1 MIEKIRSEIK
11 SRFYVDVEL
20 ARATSAQAFS
30 AEKIWTEGERVY
42 FRFGYKGEE
51 YVGAL
56 SGSVDA
62 NRTIAALLISYFDGE
77 TDRQA
82 DLSKNERWR
91 SVLLGEGTLRTTYRF
106 LSKFSIKNAPCFVLA
121 ISMPKLTDEGL
132 ETLVQYSETSSD
144 AVVKMDDRMLALIH
158 YVETEEG
165 EETHSAFEYAE
176 FVVQFLKEELGV
188 DAVVG
193 FGSTV
198 RDVKDVA
205 ISYAQAS
212 GAIRYAE
219 TFSVRGKIHSYRE
232 FVLVKMVEELSSYKQ
247 EEYRSE
253 LMDTLAQEVF
263 EDEELLS
270 TAEEFLLSDLNVS
283 ETSRNLYMHRNT
295 LSYRLDKIEKST
307 GLNIRHFSDAV
318 SFRVLSILYK
328 LLKK

>member
-20 ARATSAQAFS
+20 AKATGAQAFS
-30 AEKIWTEGERVY
+30 EEKIWIDGERVF

-62 NRTIAALLISYFDGE
+62 SRTIAALLISYFDGE

-91 SVLLGEGTLRTTYRF
+91 SVLLGEGTLRSTYRF
-106 LSKFSIKNAPCFVLA
+106 LTKFSIKNAPCFVLA
-121 ISMPKLTDEGL
+121 ISMPRLTDEGM

-144 AVVKMDDRMLALIH
+144 AVVKMDDRTLALIR
-158 YVETEEG
+158 YIETEEG
-165 EETHSAFEYAE
+165 EEVHSAFEYAE
-176 FVVQFLKEELGV
+176 FIVQFLKEELGV
-188 DAVVG
+188 DVVVG

-205 ISYAQAS
+205 TSYAQAS

-232 FVLVKMVEELSSYKQ
+232 FVLVKMVEELSAYKQ

-253 LMDTLAQEVF
+253 LMDALAQEVF
-263 EDEELLS
+263 EDEELLA

>member
-1 MIEKIRSEIK
+1 MIEKIRLEIK
-11 SRFYVDVEL
+11 SRFYVDVVLEK
-20 ARATSAQAFS
+20 AVRAQTLSD
-30 AEKIWTEGERVY
+30 EKIWTDGEKVF
-42 FRFGYKGEE
+42 FRFSYKGEE

-56 SGSVDA
+56 TGESDA
-62 NRTIAALLISYFDGE
+62 NRSIAALLISYFDGE

-82 DLSKNERWR
+82 ELSKNERWR
-91 SVLLGEGTLRTTYRF
+91 SVLLGEGTVRTTYRF
-106 LSKFSIKNAPCFVLA
+106 LSKFSIKNAPCFVLV
-121 ISMPKLTDEGL
+121 ISMPKLIDEGM
-132 ETLVQYSETSSD
+132 ETLLQYSETSSD
-144 AVVKMDDRMLALIH
+144 AVVKMDEKTLALIR
-158 YVETEEG
+158 YLETDEG
-165 EETHSAFEYAE
+165 EEYHSSFEYAE
-176 FVVQFLKEELGV
+176 FIVQFLKEELGIDV
-188 DAVVG
+188 LVG

-198 RDVKDVA
+198 KDVKDVA
-205 ISYAQAS
+205 VSYAQAS

-232 FVLVKMVEELSSYKQ
+232 FVLVKMVEELSTYKQ

-253 LMDTLAQEVF
+253 LMDALAQEVF
-263 EDEELLS
+263 EDEELLA

>member
-1 MIEKIRSEIK
+1 MIEKIRLEIK
-11 SRFYVDVEL
+11 TRFFVDVDIERL
-20 ARATSAQAFS
+20 ARMQGLPD
-30 AEKIWTEGERVY
+30 EKVWTDGDRTF
-42 FRFGYKGEE
+42 FRFSYKGED
-51 YVGAL
+51 YVGGL
-56 SGSVDA
+56 SGNADSD
-62 NRTIAALLISYFDGE
+62 RTIAVLLINYFDGE

-106 LSKFSIKNAPCFVLA
+106 LSKFSVKNAPCFVLA
-121 ISMPKLTDEGL
+121 ISMPRLIDEGM
-132 ETLVQYSETSSD
+132 ETLLQYSETSSD
-144 AVVKMDDRMLALIH
+144 AVVKMDERTLALIR
-158 YVETEEG
+158 YVETDDG
-165 EETHSAFEYAE
+165 DETHSSFEYAE
-176 FVVQFLKEELGV
+176 FIVQFLKEELGV
-188 DAVVG
+188 DAIVG

-198 RDVKDVA
+198 KDVKDVA
-205 ISYAQAS
+205 VSYAQAS

-232 FVLVKMVEELSSYKQ
+232 FVLVKMVEELSQYKQ

-253 LMDTLAQEVF
+253 LMDALAQEVF

-295 LSYRLDKIEKST
+295 LSYRLDKIERST

>member
-30 AEKIWTEGERVY
+30 AEKIWTEGESVY

-121 ISMPKLTDEGL
+121 ISMPKLTDAGL
-132 ETLVQYSETSSD
+132 ETLVQYSETSLD
-144 AVVKMDDRMLALIH
+144 AVVKMDDRTLALIH

-198 RDVKDVA
+198 REVKDVA

-253 LMDTLAQEVF
+253 LMDALAQEVF

>member
-144 AVVKMDDRMLALIH
+144 AVVKMDDRTLALIH

>member
-1 MIEKIRSEIK
+1 MIDKIRLEIK
-11 SRFYVDVEL
+11 SRFYVDVSIEK
-20 ARATSAQAFS
+20 ASSAAHS
-30 AEKIWTEGERVY
+30 DERIWTDGERVF
-42 FRFGYKGEE
+42 FRFPYRGEE
-51 YVGAL
+51 FIGAL
-56 SGSVDA
+56 VGETDA
-62 NRTIAALLISYFDGE
+62 NRTIAALLISYFEGE

-82 DLSKNERWR
+82 ELSKNERWR
-91 SVLLGEGTLRTTYRF
+91 SVLLGEGTVRTTYRF

-121 ISMPKLTDEGL
+121 ISMPKLIDEGM
-132 ETLVQYSETSSD
+132 ETLLQYSETSSD
-144 AVVKMDDRMLALIH
+144 AVVKMDERTLALIR
-158 YVETEEG
+158 YLETEES
-165 EETHSAFEYAE
+165 EEYHSAFEYAE

-198 RDVKDVA
+198 KDVKDVA
-205 ISYAQAS
+205 VSYAQAS
-212 GAIRYAE
+212 GALRYAE
-219 TFSVRGKIHSYRE
+219 TFAVRGKIHSYRE

-253 LMDTLAQEVF
+253 LMDVLAQEVF

>member
-144 AVVKMDDRMLALIH
+144 AVVKMDDRTLALIH
-158 YVETEEG
+158 YVVTEEG